1 MAAVVILTV
10 IVVLML
16 KRHQISDQRLAAER
30 RNLSTAV
37 NNIPQG
43 LILYDA
49 SARIIICN
57 RPYLEMFGLSPDIAK
72 PGLHDAAADR
82 APPGRPDRSM
92 ATSTNSAMP
101 SFVAWR
107 SAQHAP
113 HPRLYRNAGLSVQPP
128 GAGGRHPQAAVVVS
142 REDRFGRLTEFR
154 PHPPAPVV
162 MSRG

>member
-1 MAAVVILTV
+1 MSIEDRNPTSGNAEAGSTKGLAFCAGLLVGSLLGSATSSWSVREGLLMAAVVILTV

-82 APPGRPDRSM
+82 APPGDRI
-92 ATSTNSAMP
+92 
-101 SFVAWR
+101 VRWR
-107 SAQHAP
+107 RRRILQCHHS
-113 HPRLYRNAGLSVQPP
+113 
-128 GAGGRHPQAAVVVS
+128 
-142 REDRFGRLTEFR
+142 
-154 PHPPAPVV
+154 
-162 MSRG
+162 